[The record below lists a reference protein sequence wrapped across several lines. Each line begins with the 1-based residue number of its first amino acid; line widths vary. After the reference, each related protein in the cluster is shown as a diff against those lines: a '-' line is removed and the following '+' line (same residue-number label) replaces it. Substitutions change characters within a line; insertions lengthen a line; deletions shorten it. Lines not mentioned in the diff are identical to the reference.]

1 MQAQEQEQHPEG
13 QLHSEQ
19 EALECRPVQAQEQEQ
34 HPEGQLHSEQE
45 VLECRPVQ
53 AQEQEQHPEG
63 QLHSEQA
70 AVHPE
75 VELADPVYLA
85 IPVGPVE
92 HPAGA
97 VCTEQAPRQEEEV
110 PEQEETQGQGVVEVR
125 LHSRRH
131 PVGPCDLRPAHP
143 ADPAVHPAIQGQ
155 EEMQERG

>member
-1 MQAQEQEQHPEG
+1 M
-13 QLHSEQ
+13 
-19 EALECRPVQAQEQEQ
+19 
-34 HPEGQLHSEQE
+34 
-45 VLECRPVQ
+45 Q

-125 LHSRRH
+125 LYSRRH

-155 EEMQERG
+155 EEMQERV